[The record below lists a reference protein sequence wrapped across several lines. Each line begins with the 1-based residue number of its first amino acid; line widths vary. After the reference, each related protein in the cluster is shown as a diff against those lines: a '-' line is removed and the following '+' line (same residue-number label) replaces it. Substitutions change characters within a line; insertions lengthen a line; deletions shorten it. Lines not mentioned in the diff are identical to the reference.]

1 MQLGI
6 LCRRPFTADIAKEK
20 VPEQLWG
27 TAGFRKASYFL
38 SWLWSAL
45 FLIMTISYVV
55 SPCLLLLMAY
65 KIPACK
71 LQHLRASERG
81 ICVTLPCQVSG

>member
-6 LCRRPFTADIAKEK
+6 LCRRPFTADIAKET

-27 TAGFRKASYFL
+27 TAGFRKTSYFL

-45 FLIMTISYVV
+45 FLIMTVSYVV
-55 SPCLLLLMAY
+55 SPCLVLLMAHET
-65 KIPACK
+65 PACK
-71 LQHLRASERG
+71 LQR
-81 ICVTLPCQVSG
+81 Q

>member
-6 LCRRPFTADIAKEK
+6 LCRRPFTADIAKET

-27 TAGFRKASYFL
+27 TAGFRKTSYFL

-45 FLIMTISYVV
+45 FLIMTVSYVV
-55 SPCLLLLMAY
+55 SPCLC
-65 KIPACK
+65 PT
-71 LQHLRASERG
+71 HGS
-81 ICVTLPCQVSG
+81 